1 MRRSYCDVAAVASCQ
16 AASLDMAVAFVAP
29 VVAKQEA
36 RRLHLNAFLSHW
48 LVFKLPWWQLD
59 GLQDSLC

>member
-1 MRRSYCDVAAVASCQ
+1 MSFFGVLRALAAVASCQ

-36 RRLHLNAFLSHW
+36 RI
-48 LVFKLPWWQLD
+48 
-59 GLQDSLC
+59 G